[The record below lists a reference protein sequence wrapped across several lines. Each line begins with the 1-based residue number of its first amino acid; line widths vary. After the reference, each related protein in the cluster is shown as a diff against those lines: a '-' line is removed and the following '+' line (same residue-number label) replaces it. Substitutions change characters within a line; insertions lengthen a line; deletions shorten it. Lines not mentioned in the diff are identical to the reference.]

1 MAISKKAALSILFTA
16 SESYRKNL
24 IDQSLLFL
32 CLDKHKRVYSL
43 EVTFDAS
50 NFKHLT
56 GVQTKLSAQHFYEMC
71 IDRRLSTD
79 DFSFAEDGTTI
90 WKMEVLPRLISKNLS
105 ANMLGEY
112 NGSMPVLFTE
122 RLAGSTSA
130 CMGFVRSDENGRY
143 IPNTILKGDVRTL
156 VHRADRI
163 IVTYRK
169 KRADIH
175 YSEIVY
181 AAKKIE
187 WNMIKLPESL
197 QYLPLPKQEK

>member
-1 MAISKKAALSILFTA
+1 MDRHHLRQASCFLKSKIVNSCAGLRPLF
-16 SESYRKNL
+16 
-24 IDQSLLFL
+24 
-32 CLDKHKRVYSL
+32 H
-43 EVTFDAS
+43 
-50 NFKHLT
+50 
-56 GVQTKLSAQHFYEMC
+56 AQHFYEMC

-79 DFSFAEDGTTI
+79 DFGFAEDGTTI

-105 ANMLGEY
+105 ANMIGEY
-112 NGSMPVLFTE
+112 NSSMPVLFTE

-143 IPNTILKGDVRTL
+143 VPNTLLKGDIRTL
-156 VHRADRI
+156 VHKADRI

-169 KRADIH
+169 NRTDAL

-187 WNMIKLPESL
+187 WDTINLPEDL
-197 QYLPLPKQEK
+197 QHLPLPK

>member
-1 MAISKKAALSILFTA
+1 MAISKKEALSILFSA
-16 SESYRKNL
+16 AESYRRNL

-32 CLDKHKRVYSL
+32 CLDKHKHVYSL

-71 IDRRLSTD
+71 LDRRLSTD
-79 DFSFAEDGTTI
+79 DFGFAEDGTTV

-105 ANMLGEY
+105 ANMIGEF

-143 IPNTILKGDVRTL
+143 VPNTILKGDVRTL
-156 VHRADRI
+156 VYRADRI
-163 IVTYRK
+163 ILTYRK
-169 KRADIH
+169 KRTDTR
-175 YSEIVY
+175 YNEIVY

-187 WNMIKLPESL
+187 WDKTILPDDI
-197 QYLPLPKQEK
+197 QYLPLPK

>member
-1 MAISKKAALSILFTA
+1 MAISPKEALSIIFKA
-16 SESYRKNL
+16 AESYQKNL

-32 CLDKHKRVYSL
+32 CLDKHKKTYCI

-56 GVQTKLSAQHFYEMC
+56 GVQTKLSALHFYEMC
-71 IDRRLSTD
+71 LDHRLSTN

-105 ANMLGEY
+105 ANMIGEY
-112 NGSMPVLFTE
+112 NGSMPILFTE
-122 RLAGSTSA
+122 RIAGGTSA

-156 VHRADRI
+156 VYKADRI
-163 IVTYRK
+163 IATYRK
-169 KRADIH
+169 KRLESQ
-175 YSEIVY
+175 YKEIVY
-181 AAKKIE
+181 AAKKVDWEKIV
-187 WNMIKLPESL
+187 LPCDF
-197 QYLPLPKQEK
+197 QYLPLPELRE